1 MAYVAGDKILDDHYN
16 DFVNGSSPEG
26 INAIFGTGTGNLG
39 LGQTELPTVEVGQTI
54 TAAKW
59 NSLFTAMDSVAGQ
72 SNTSVTSTGA
82 KAAGDTIAVK
92 SALIANMASLT
103 TAVQAGCASATSGV
117 TAGSVDQA
125 LASSSTYD
133 QTHVT
138 EVSFT
143 FAGGDEARW
152 FFNAGGSLRV
162 AISNTETAASSKDD
176 ILNSLNQQ
184 MGNFDLKATTS
195 TTSGSGDGSSTL
207 DSTGGNLNL
216 GYYDLTTSYQRIF
229 TVTESTSTYAASYND
244 KIFIHIE
251 AKTNTAHADGRGNN
265 GTVVTIRV
273 TTSVNDGVTTNY
285 DAANPDG
292 RPALAESCGPTTHN
306 YSTVDP
312 NTTYLNPVYTS
323 ITVAEVSNTTT
334 GGD

>member
-16 DFVNGSSPEG
+16 EFVNGSSPEG

-39 LGQTELPTVEVGQTI
+39 LGQTELPTVEAGQTI
-54 TAAKW
+54 VAAKW
-59 NSLFTAMDSVAGQ
+59 NSLFTAMDAVAGQ

-92 SALIANMASLT
+92 SALIANMASLA
-103 TAVQAGCASATSGV
+103 TAVQAGCANATSGV
-117 TAGSVDQA
+117 TAGSADQS
-125 LASSSTYD
+125 LASSATYD
-133 QTHVT
+133 QRHVT
-138 EVSFT
+138 EASFT
-143 FAGGDEARW
+143 FAGGDEARF
-152 FFNAGGSLRV
+152 FFNAGGSCRV
-162 AISNTETAASSKDD
+162 AITNAETAGTSKDD
-176 ILNSLNQQ
+176 VLNKLNQQ

-195 TTSGSGDGSSTL
+195 TVSGTTDGSSSA
-207 DSTGGNLNL
+207 DSTGGNLAL

-229 TVTESTSTYAASYND
+229 TITESTTSYHSSYND

-251 AKTNTAHADGRGNN
+251 AKTNAAHADGRGNN
-265 GTVVTIRV
+265 GTVITIKV
-273 TTSVNDGVTTNY
+273 TTEVAHGETTNY
-285 DAANPDG
+285 TDGNPDG
-292 RPALAESCGPTTHN
+292 AQPLAESAGPTTHV

-323 ITVAEVSNTTT
+323 ISVASVSNTTT